1 MHLYL
6 IRHGESTM
14 NLPDHDDPIVR
25 DVPLTELGHRQAQAL
40 GEWMIGRIL
49 TPDII
54 YCSTMRRTRETGAYI
69 ADALEMPLVFEDRIR
84 EIGNNNADHAPVE
97 FDEQTTYNDFWA
109 SEKPFSPITTSINGE
124 SMMHFRARIGM
135 FIHDILEKHADEI
148 VMLVIHGFVID
159 AIFDLVYN
167 IGPYRPVE
175 VWTSNTGISHLQY
188 VNRPTRERW
197 RLYSQN
203 RIEHLIGI
211 GGLGLTAGGP
221 GAKKDGTV
229 KEKDIDA

>member
-6 IRHGESTM
+6 VRHGESTM
-14 NLPDHDDPIVR
+14 NLPDHADRTVR
-25 DVPLTELGHRQAQAL
+25 DVPLTELGHRQAEAL
-40 GEWMIGRIL
+40 GKWLPGRIL
-49 TPDII
+49 QPTII

-69 ADALEMPLVFEDRIR
+69 SESLNMPLVFDDRIR

-97 FDEQTTYNDFWA
+97 FDDHTTYNEFWA
-109 SEKPFSPITTSINGE
+109 SERPFSPITTSLNGE
-124 SMMHFRARIGM
+124 TMMHFRARIGIFM
-135 FIHDILEKHADEI
+135 HELLEKHADDV

-159 AIFDLVYN
+159 AIIDLVYN
-167 IGPYRPVE
+167 VGPYRSVE
-175 VWTSNTGISHLQY
+175 VWTSNTGLSHLQY
-188 VNRPTRERW
+188 VNRPTRESW

-221 GAKKDGTV
+221 NAPEDGSV
-229 KEKDIDA
+229 KESNE